1 MIKKNCPTG
10 FTLLE
15 ILIVISIL
23 AILAMAVIPNFI
35 GFDVEAR
42 VATTKSNLDMLRSR
56 ITLFRAKEGRYPVS
70 LDDLTT
76 ETYRDADIEKEYLE
90 KIPPE
95 LLSNKKGNNSTT
107 DQPSN
112 QPLPND
118 GGWVYLTDKAKV
130 VIDMEDGLDNK
141 WGDFEGEKPSTW

>member
-1 MIKKNCPTG
+1 MRRLKG

-35 GFDVEAR
+35 GFDTEAR

-56 ITLFRAKEGRYPVS
+56 LTLFRAKEGKYPAS
-70 LDDLTT
+70 LGDLLT
-76 ETYRDADIEKEYLE
+76 ETYVDAGVEKEYLE

-95 LLSNKKGNNSTT
+95 LISGKKGDNTYTEQLSTE
-107 DQPSN
+107 
-112 QPLPND
+112 PLPND
-118 GGWVYLTDKAKV
+118 GGWVYVTDKAKIL
-130 VIDMEDGLDNK
+130 IDLEDPLDSK
-141 WGDFEGEKPSTW
+141 WGDLEGQVPSKW